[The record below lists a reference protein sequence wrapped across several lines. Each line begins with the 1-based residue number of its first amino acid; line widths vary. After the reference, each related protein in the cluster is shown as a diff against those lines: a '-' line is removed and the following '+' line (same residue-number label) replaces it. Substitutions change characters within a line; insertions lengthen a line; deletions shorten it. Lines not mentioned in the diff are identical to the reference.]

1 MAKQYQIYLSG
12 GMMKFGNDNFDEGNK
27 WREYCR
33 QALEECESPYK
44 VTVFNPN
51 EYFSFKEGA
60 PEYSSELEVM
70 RFDLHNLRKSDLVIV
85 NYNDKKSLG
94 TTSEV
99 AIAYERGIPIIALN
113 EDGGELHPWLRCMPE
128 RIFDDIDKML
138 DYIEDFYL
146 R

>member
-1 MAKQYQIYLSG
+1 MKSYFVYLSG
-12 GMMKFGNDNFDEGNK
+12 GMMKFGSDNFDDGNR

-33 QALEECESPYK
+33 QALENCECSYK
-44 VTVFNPN
+44 VKVFNPN
-51 EYFSFKEGA
+51 MYFSFKHDA
-60 PEYSSELEVM
+60 PQYSSESEVM
-70 RFDLHNLRKSDLVIV
+70 RFDLHNLRKADLVIV

-99 AIAYERGIPIIALN
+99 AIAYDRNIPIIALN
-113 EDGGELHPWLRCMPE
+113 EDGGELHPWQECMPE
-128 RIFDDIDKML
+128 RIFNNIDEML

>member
-1 MAKQYQIYLSG
+1 MSNNYTIYLSG
-12 GMMKFGNDNFDEGNK
+12 GMMKFGSDNFDEGNK

-33 QALEECESPYK
+33 KVLESCECDYK
-44 VTVFNPN
+44 IKVFNPN
-51 EYFSFKEGA
+51 MYFSFKSDA
-60 PEYSSELEVM
+60 PEYSSETEVM
-70 RFDLHNLRKSDLVIV
+70 RFDIYNLRKADLVIV

-99 AIAYERGIPIIALN
+99 AIAYDRNIPIIALN
-113 EDGGELHPWLRCMPE
+113 EDRGELHPWLRCMPE
-128 RIFDDIDKML
+128 RIFDNIDEML

>member
-1 MAKQYQIYLSG
+1 MRDFVVYLSG
-12 GMMKFGNDNFDEGNK
+12 GMMKFGNDNFDKGNK

-33 QALEECESPYK
+33 QALENCESPYK
-44 VTVFNPN
+44 VKCFNPN
-51 EYFSFKEGA
+51 FYFSFKADA
-60 PEYSSELEVM
+60 PEYSSETEVM
-70 RFDLHNLRKSDLVIV
+70 RFDLYNLRKSDLVIV

-99 AIAYERGIPIIALN
+99 AIAYDRGIPVIALN
-113 EDGGELHPWLRCMPE
+113 EDGGEIHPWLRCMPE

-146 R
+146 K

>member
-1 MAKQYQIYLSG
+1 MRDFIVYLSG

-33 QALEECESPYK
+33 QALESYEGSCRVK
-44 VTVFNPN
+44 IFNPN
-51 EYFSFKEGA
+51 MYFSFKSDA
-60 PEYSSELEVM
+60 PEYSSETEVM
-70 RFDLHNLRKSDLVIV
+70 RFDLYNLRKSDLVIV

-99 AIAYERGIPIIALN
+99 AIAYDRGIPIIALN
-113 EDGGELHPWLRCMPE
+113 EDGGELHPWLKCMPE

>member
-1 MAKQYQIYLSG
+1 MRDFTIYLSG

-33 QALEECESPYK
+33 QALENFECDYNVK
-44 VTVFNPN
+44 CFNPN
-51 EYFSFKEGA
+51 VYFSFKSDA
-60 PEYSSELEVM
+60 PQYSSETEVM

-99 AIAYERGIPIIALN
+99 AIAYDRGIPIIALN
-113 EDGGELHPWLRCMPE
+113 ESGELHPWMKCMPE
-128 RIFDDIDKML
+128 RIFNDIDEML

>member
-1 MAKQYQIYLSG
+1 MKEFRVYLSG
-12 GMMKFGNDNFDEGNK
+12 GMMKFGNDNFDEGNR

-33 QALEECESPYK
+33 EALESCECDYK
-44 VTVFNPN
+44 VKCFNPN
-51 EYFSFKEGA
+51 MYFSFRSGA
-60 PEYSSELEVM
+60 PEYSSETEVM
-70 RFDLHNLRKSDLVIV
+70 RFDLYNLRKSDLVIV

-99 AIAYERGIPIIALN
+99 AIAYDRGIPVIGLN
-113 EDGGELHPWLRCMPE
+113 KDCQPLHPWQVCMCE
-128 RIFDDIDKML
+128 RIFSNIDDML

>member
-1 MAKQYQIYLSG
+1 MREFVIYLSG
-12 GMMKFGNDNFDEGNK
+12 GMMKFGNDNFDKGNK

-33 QALEECESPYK
+33 QTLENYECDYRVK
-44 VTVFNPN
+44 CFNPN
-51 EYFSFKEGA
+51 SYFSFKSDA

-70 RFDLHNLRKSDLVIV
+70 RFDLYNLRKADLVIV

-99 AIAYERGIPIIALN
+99 AIAYDRGIPIVALN
-113 EDGGELHPWLRCMPE
+113 EDGGELHPWMKCIPE
-128 RIFDDIDKML
+128 CIFNDIDEML

>member
-1 MAKQYQIYLSG
+1 
-12 GMMKFGNDNFDEGNK
+12 MKFGNDNFDEGNK

-33 QALEECESPYK
+33 QALEDCESPHK

-51 EYFSFKEGA
+51 EYFSFKTDA

-113 EDGGELHPWLRCMPE
+113 EDGGELHPWLNCMPE
-128 RIFDDIDKML
+128 RIFNDIDKML